1 MSFSLSLN
9 GWLSLGIVACLFGSC
24 SPGRVYSR
32 LAVRSGEEAGGAG
45 GVDGPMLNG
54 SGGNG
59 TGAGTGGSMGTG
71 DRATGGVGLGGMAR
85 AGMGIGGG
93 GDAGPVGR
101 DAGGADAGGAAGPL
115 ILSIDFVGAV
125 PRAAGGAG
133 GTTLMAISMA
143 PTEVAGVKAA
153 ENWNSAVDAMGSL
166 GALKLSDGSVTAASV
181 TWHAPLVTGSVGIYG
196 VNLLDAPGNARMMN
210 GYLDPTSIGMP
221 ATVMVD
227 SLPPAFVAGGY
238 DVYVYALG
246 HLDSGTRTYNYTLG
260 GATFSVSQTGPSPTT
275 VPPFVLAP
283 TTNPRAGNYVIFR
296 NVAGASFTLTATPG
310 AGTPRAPVNGI
321 QIISPTGS

>member
-1 MSFSLSLN
+1 M
-9 GWLSLGIVACLFGSC
+9 
-24 SPGRVYSR
+24 P
-32 LAVRSGEEAGGAG
+32 
-45 GVDGPMLNG
+45 NG

-59 TGAGTGGSMGTG
+59 TGVGTGGSIGTG
-71 DRATGGVGLGGMAR
+71 ATGTGGVGPSGTGSGGM
-85 AGMGIGGG
+85 GMVGS
-93 GDAGPVGR
+93 GDAGVVGR
-101 DAGGADAGGAAGPL
+101 DAGGAGAGGAAGPL
-115 ILSIDFVGAV
+115 VLSIDFVGAV

-133 GTTLMAISMA
+133 GTTLMAIPMA

-153 ENWNSAVDAMGSL
+153 ANWNSAVGPMGSL
-166 GALKLSDGSVTAASV
+166 AALKLSDASVTAASV
-181 TWHAPLVTGSVGIYG
+181 TWHAPPVTGSVGIYG
-196 VNLLDAPGNARMMN
+196 VSLVDAPGNARMMN

-238 DVYVYALG
+238 DVYVYTLG
-246 HLDSGTRTYNYTLG
+246 HLDSGARTYNYTLA
-260 GATFSVSQTGPSPTT
+260 GATFSVSQTGLSPTT

-310 AGTPRAPVNGI
+310 TGTPRAPVNGI
-321 QIISPTGS
+321 QIVSPTGS